1 MVRAGLT
8 AVFIAFFSVA
18 APAQQPAIVSGTVL
32 DARSGQPLKDVVVS
46 FGDPA
51 MSATSDA
58 NGHFELTIGPGTYE
72 LTLSLVGYALHRQAV
87 TVTSGENP
95 PLSIRLS
102 EGAGQ
107 FEERVTVQG
116 DSADRSRA
124 APAGVSVY
132 GRELQALR
140 GVTLD
145 DPLRAVHALPS
156 VAATDDFYSEFA
168 VRGSSFRHVGLIVDG
183 VPSRYMM
190 HSVYGVP
197 DGGSITM
204 INSDAVGS
212 LSLLPGSYPQQWGR
226 HVGAQMSIDLREG
239 DREKFRG
246 RAGLSGTSAT
256 ILA

>member
-1 MVRAGLT
+1 MTG
-8 AVFIAFFSVA
+8 
-18 APAQQPAIVSGTVL
+18 
-32 DARSGQPLKDVVVS
+32 
-46 FGDPA
+46 
-51 MSATSDA
+51 
-58 NGHFELTIGPGTYE
+58 N
-72 LTLSLVGYALHRQAV
+72 
-87 TVTSGENP
+87 
-95 PLSIRLS
+95 
-102 EGAGQ
+102 
-107 FEERVTVQG
+107 
-116 DSADRSRA
+116 SADRSGV

-132 GRELQALR
+132 GRDLQALR

-145 DPLRAVHALPS
+145 DPLRAIHALPS

-190 HSVYGVP
+190 HAVYGVP

-212 LSLLPGSYPQQWGR
+212 LSLLPGNYRQQWGR
-226 HVGAQMSIDLREG
+226 HVGAQISVDLREG

-256 ILA
+256 MLAEGPLAEPARFMVDVCATQLPRFGVAAHRPGRRPPSALRMPRAKP